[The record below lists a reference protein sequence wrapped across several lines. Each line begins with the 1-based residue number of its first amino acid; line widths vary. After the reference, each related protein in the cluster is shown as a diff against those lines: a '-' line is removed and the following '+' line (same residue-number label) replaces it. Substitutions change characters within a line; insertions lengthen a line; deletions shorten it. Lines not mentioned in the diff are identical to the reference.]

1 MSLRICSRGTRGFI
15 ARSAWRWARARRPKP
30 NDAGEAMRRGA
41 CGRGK
46 VSLLVHLIGPGGAG
60 KTTVGAIVAER
71 LNWRFVDVDR
81 CFLAEHGNIADF
93 IRERGYAEYASHNV
107 RLYEQLKRDL
117 SAPAICAVSSGFML
131 YPDDVAPAYPA
142 LRRDIEEDG
151 LTALLLPSFDLERC
165 AKTVVARQMSRP
177 YLNANGADEMRKIRD
192 RFPAFMRLN
201 CRRFSSDGTPDR
213 VAGDIERFIV
223 ASMPS
228 SEHDPCPVAGGG
240 PTHPGGTRSAG
251 NRENDIQ

>member
-1 MSLRICSRGTRGFI
+1 M
-15 ARSAWRWARARRPKP
+15 
-30 NDAGEAMRRGA
+30 
-41 CGRGK
+41 
-46 VSLLVHLIGPGGAG
+46 LVHLIGPGGAG

-117 SAPAICAVSSGFML
+117 SAPAICAMSSGFML
-131 YPDDVAPAYPA
+131 YPADVAPAYPA

-177 YLNANGADEMRKIRD
+177 YLNANEADEMRKIRD

-213 VAGDIERFIV
+213 VAGDIERFVV

-240 PTHPGGTRSAG
+240 PTHPCGTRSAG
-251 NRENDIQ
+251 NREHDIR